1 MRKSRVRRRRRI
13 LYLLTAVLLLMGL
26 LNLER
31 MHGTY
36 SRSAVL
42 MDLKS
47 GRVIAQKAPDELRS
61 PASLTKMMTVLLTIE
76 AEPDLNT
83 LVTVPEDI
91 FPALTAAGASMAGF
105 EPGETV
111 TVQDLLYGAMLP
123 SGAECCETLARQVGG
138 SEENFVALM
147 NEKAEELDMTHTH
160 FMNTTGLTESR
171 HYSTANDLA
180 ELLRVALQND
190 IFREIFT
197 TEQYTSSP
205 TEQHPSGLTFASTL
219 LSQLNGHELKN
230 GEILGGKTGYTSAAG
245 LCLASLA
252 RVKGREYILITLGAP
267 GSHQTE
273 PTHIEDAVRIYNRI

>member
-1 MRKSRVRRRRRI
+1 MRKSRARRRRRI
-13 LYLLTAVLLLMGL
+13 LYLLTAMLLLMGL

-31 MHGTY
+31 MHGIY

-47 GRVIAQKAPDELRS
+47 GRVIAQKDPDELRS

-76 AEPDLNT
+76 AEPDLDA

-91 FPALTAAGASMAGF
+91 FPALTAAEASMAGF
-105 EPGETV
+105 EPGEAV

-123 SGAECCETLARQVGG
+123 SGAECCETLARQVSG

-171 HYSTANDLA
+171 HYSTADDLA

-205 TEQHPSGLTFASTL
+205 TEQHPSGLTFFSTL
-219 LSQLNGHELKN
+219 LSQLNGHELKS

-273 PTHIEDAVRIYNRI
+273 PMHIEDAIRIYNRI